1 MTLIQLITTLIPVL
15 SVFILLVHLRLPA
28 KHAMPLSLAATA
40 LGAFFVWQVP
50 ALHMLAATLEGVI
63 LTLTILWIV
72 FGAVLLL
79 KVLQQTGATTTIKQG
94 FGQISPDKRVQ
105 LIIVAWLFGSFLEGA
120 AGFGTPAAI
129 AAPLM
134 VALGFSP
141 LGAVVLALI
150 ADSSAV
156 SFGAVGTPAIVG
168 IGQGIVGISSAQ
180 VAHIA
185 LIAISIDIFVAALL
199 PLMMVLIYCRFFSE
213 SCQWR
218 DGFALAPFAIAGA
231 FAFTLPAYCVAW
243 LFGPEF
249 PSILGGLIGLCIIC
263 PLAKKGMLLPAS
275 INRNLEPSHLQVA
288 QDKSASL
295 SLLKAWA
302 PYLIVAL
309 LLVLTRLPE
318 LPFKAWLQSIEFE
331 WQAMLGTT
339 ISVRI
344 MPLYLPGSLF
354 IITAAIAIWLQRGTP
369 SQFASALKNS
379 ATMLL
384 PSLVSL
390 CAAVPMVRL
399 FLQSDSNSAGLPAM
413 PIALAN
419 WVGTHLSD
427 VWIIIAPLV
436 GALGSFIAGSATFS
450 NLMFDSFQYS
460 VATDAH
466 LEPSLVLALQMLG
479 ANAGNMIAVV
489 NVVAAAS
496 VVGLHGREGEI
507 IRYTLLPMLY
517 YCLCASAVAW
527 LMFV

>member
-1 MTLIQLITTLIPVL
+1 M
-15 SVFILLVHLRLPA
+15 
-28 KHAMPLSLAATA
+28 KC
-40 LGAFFVWQVP
+40 
-50 ALHMLAATLEGVI
+50 
-63 LTLTILWIV
+63 
-72 FGAVLLL
+72 
-79 KVLQQTGATTTIKQG
+79 
-94 FGQISPDKRVQ
+94 RV
-105 LIIVAWLFGSFLEGA
+105 
-120 AGFGTPAAI
+120 
-129 AAPLM
+129 
-134 VALGFSP
+134 
-141 LGAVVLALI
+141 
-150 ADSSAV
+150 
-156 SFGAVGTPAIVG
+156 
-168 IGQGIVGISSAQ
+168 
-180 VAHIA
+180 
-185 LIAISIDIFVAALL
+185 ISIDIFVAALL
-199 PLMMVLIYCRFFSE
+199 PLIMVLIYCRFFSE

-249 PSILGGLIGLCIIC
+249 PSILGGLIGLSIIC
-263 PLAKKGMLLPAS
+263 PLAKKGVLLPAS
-275 INRNLEPSHLQVA
+275 IRRNLEPSHLQVA
-288 QDKSASL
+288 QDKPASL
-295 SLLKAWA
+295 SLLKAWT

-318 LPFKAWLQSIEFE
+318 LPFKTWLQSIEFE

-339 ISVRI
+339 ISVRV

-354 IITAAIAIWLQRGTP
+354 IITAAIAIWLQRGSA
-369 SQFASALKNS
+369 SQFTSALKNS

-450 NLMFDSFQYS
+450 NLMFASFQHS